1 MEKLRNR
8 FLTKVMEPRFKQQT
22 QESRTVLLIT
32 PIIIAI
38 MDYQGHRFGMET
50 LQTGCLEGC
59 MGEKRRDNPDWFPGV
74 ST

>member
-38 MDYQGHRFGMET
+38 MDY
-50 LQTGCLEGC
+50 
-59 MGEKRRDNPDWFPGV
+59 
-74 ST
+74 